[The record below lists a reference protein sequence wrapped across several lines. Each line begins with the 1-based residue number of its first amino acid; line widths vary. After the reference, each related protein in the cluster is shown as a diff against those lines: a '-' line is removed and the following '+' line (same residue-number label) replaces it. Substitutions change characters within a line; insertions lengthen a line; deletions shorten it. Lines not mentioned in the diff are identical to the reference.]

1 MNKIR
6 FATFISVLF
15 NPFSILIFLP
25 LFLVYKSSGSIPV
38 SISWTAF
45 SFIFL
50 LAIGQVVL
58 YLVQKGVFTNLDVS
72 VRKQRP
78 LLFNILIIA
87 GIIYISFLYIMH
99 APRVLFVMAVSLMFG
114 VLVARIVNV
123 RIKASLHVA
132 TVAALIIGVVLGF
145 GGSYVFLLPIIP
157 LVGWSRVK
165 LRRHTISETVT
176 GGVVGSLLLLFIYGF
191 YEIFLK

>member
-1 MNKIR
+1 
-6 FATFISVLF
+6 
-15 NPFSILIFLP
+15 
-25 LFLVYKSSGSIPV
+25 
-38 SISWTAF
+38 
-45 SFIFL
+45 
-50 LAIGQVVL
+50 
-58 YLVQKGVFTNLDVS
+58 
-72 VRKQRP
+72 
-78 LLFNILIIA
+78 
-87 GIIYISFLYIMH
+87 MH